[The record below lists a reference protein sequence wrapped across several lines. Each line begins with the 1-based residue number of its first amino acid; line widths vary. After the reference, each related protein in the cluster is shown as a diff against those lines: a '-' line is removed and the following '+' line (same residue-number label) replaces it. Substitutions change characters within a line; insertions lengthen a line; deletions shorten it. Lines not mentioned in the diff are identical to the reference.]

1 MIINSLLDS
10 DLYKFSMQQAIL
22 HQFPGAMV
30 EYKFKCRTPGINLVQ
45 HIEEIKHE
53 IGEWCTLRFADD
65 ELLWLSGIRYLKV
78 DYIEYLRNYKPNP
91 MYVHVIPMVDD
102 SIEIIIRG
110 PWVTT
115 VLYEVPILAIV
126 NEVYFKHMNKTPK
139 EVADGCL
146 ERLSNKI
153 ITIKEMVLN
162 DFKFADFGTRRRF
175 SLEVQYHV
183 LKILK
188 SELPNNL
195 VGTSNVLFAKKLG
208 LTPIGTHAHEWFM
221 ACQSMVRLC
230 DSQKF
235 ALQKWADEYRG
246 DLGIAL
252 SDCLGME
259 AFFRDFDPYF
269 SKLFDGCRHD
279 SGDPYVWCDKLID
292 HYKKYG
298 IDPKTKRA
306 VFSDGLTIPKA
317 IELYRKYHEE
327 IQCVFGIGTNLTNDV
342 GLEPIQIVIKMT
354 SCNGAP
360 VAKLSDSPGKQ
371 MCEDQQYLDYL
382 KSVFNIKE

>member
-10 DLYKFSMQQAIL
+10 DTYKFSMQQAIL

-78 DYIEYLRNYKPNP
+78 DYIEYLRNYQPNR
-91 MYVHVIPMVDD
+91 MYVKVIPMVDD

-221 ACQSMVRLC
+221 ACESMVRLC

-252 SDCLGME
+252 SDCLGMD
-259 AFFRDFDPYF
+259 AFFRDFDTYF

-279 SGDPYVWCDKLID
+279 SGDPYVWCDKLIE
-292 HYKKYG
+292 HYKQFG

>member
-78 DYIEYLRNYKPNP
+78 DYIEYLRNYQPNR
-91 MYVHVIPMVDD
+91 MYVKVIPMVDD

-195 VGTSNVLFAKKLG
+195 VGTSNVLFAKELG

-221 ACQSMVRLC
+221 ACESMVRLC

-252 SDCLGME
+252 SDCLGMD
-259 AFFRDFDPYF
+259 AFFRDFDTYF

-279 SGDPYVWCDKLID
+279 SGDPYVWCDKLIE
-292 HYKKYG
+292 HYKQFG

>member
-78 DYIEYLRNYKPNP
+78 DYIEYLRNYQPNR
-91 MYVHVIPMVDD
+91 MYVKVIPMVDD

-252 SDCLGME
+252 SDCLGMD
-259 AFFRDFDPYF
+259 AFFRDFDTYF

-279 SGDPYVWCDKLID
+279 SGDPYVWCDKLIE
-292 HYKKYG
+292 HYKQFG